1 MLLRKFFAITTMT
14 LLASSIIYAKDASE
28 SIATAPL
35 PANLDGIW
43 NYTNSFIG
51 SPCYVQ
57 GGCTIQITGNAG
69 KYILPSGNT
78 SLFLIDVYSTPNR
91 GKPVIT
97 IVQTAQPGTPIT
109 YNAALIG
116 RLNDPQTITGF
127 LIDVDNDRGTF
138 TLKKQ

>member
-1 MLLRKFFAITTMT
+1 MIVRKLFAVTTMT

-35 PANLDGIW
+35 PANLDGTW
-43 NYTNSFIG
+43 DYTVSLPAT
-51 SPCYVQ
+51 PCNVI
-57 GGCTIQITGNAG
+57 GGCTMQITGNAG
-69 KYILPSGNT
+69 KYIIPSNA
-78 SLFLIDVYSTPNR
+78 SLFLIDVYSTPSR

-109 YNAALIG
+109 YNAALVG
-116 RLNDPQTITGF
+116 TLDDPQTITGF
-127 LIDVDNDRGTF
+127 FIDVDNNRATF

>member
-43 NYTNSFIG
+43 NYTVSLPG
-51 SPCYVQ
+51 SPCNVI
-57 GGCTIQITGNAG
+57 GGCRIQITGNVG
-69 KYILPSGNT
+69 KYIIPSGDT
-78 SLFLIDVYSTPNR
+78 TLLLIDVYSTPNR

-97 IVQTAQPGTPIT
+97 IVQTSLPGTPIT
-109 YNAALIG
+109 YNTAVVG

-127 LIDVDNDRGTF
+127 FIDVDNNRATF
-138 TLKKQ
+138 ELKKQ

>member
-1 MLLRKFFAITTMT
+1 MLLRKFFAVTTMT

-43 NYTNSFIG
+43 DYTISLPA
-51 SPCYVQ
+51 SPCNVI
-57 GGCTIQITGNAG
+57 GGCRIQITGNAG
-69 KYILPSGNT
+69 KYIIPSIA
-78 SLFLIDVYSTPNR
+78 SLLLIDVYSTPNR

-97 IVQTAQPGTPIT
+97 IVETAQPGTPIT
-109 YNAALIG
+109 YNAAVVG
-116 RLNDPQTITGF
+116 RLNDPDTITGYF
-127 LIDVDNDRGTF
+127 IDVDNNRATF

>member
-1 MLLRKFFAITTMT
+1 MLLRKFLAVTTMT

-43 NYTNSFIG
+43 DYTVSLPG
-51 SPCYVQ
+51 SSCYVQ

-69 KYILPSGNT
+69 KYILPRGNT

-109 YNAALIG
+109 YNAALVG

-127 LIDVDNDRGTF
+127 FIDVENNRDTF